1 MLPSEYPEVRDY
13 PNLRTLLGRQVD
25 MQFADL
31 RALLRLPERACD
43 LKAGCNLTTVT
54 LLCNIAAGA
63 SVLFWNSSFEALTE
77 RGNRGERFKALMEEH
92 YPWHSDDAATG
103 RAGAEAIW
111 DFTRSPL
118 THTLGVGKDMA
129 TFPGPATR
137 SR

>member
-1 MLPSEYPEVRDY
+1 MERLRE
-13 PNLRTLLGRQVD
+13 LRTRRGLSQTALAARAGWGRSRV
-25 MQFADL
+25 
-31 RALLRLPERACD
+31 CD
-43 LKAGCNLTTVT
+43 LEAGRNLTTVT